1 MKVTLRFFS
10 SLREQL
16 GLSVQEHDTLALN
29 VAQLRAELMHLNPKY
44 NQALASGKAIRVAV
58 NHEVCDDNALLSE
71 DSQDPRSDV
80 PAGQVHPSSPVEVE
94 APGGVPA
101 HPVAAP
107 AASSLCRGV
116 VSCEPHAQH

>member
-44 NQALASGKAIRVAV
+44 AQALTSGKAIRVAV
-58 NHEVCDDNALLSE
+58 NHDVCDDNTLLSE
-71 DSQDPRSDV
+71 GCEVAFFP
-80 PAGQVHPSSPVEVE
+80 PVT
-94 APGGVPA
+94 GG
-101 HPVAAP
+101 
-107 AASSLCRGV
+107 
-116 VSCEPHAQH
+116 